1 MNVSEIAERLGCDF
15 DAENNGRK
23 LVGAVGVEP
32 TTNGLKGRC
41 STTELRSYI
50 AETYYKKM
58 IFDAWMRARC
68 SQRSENGAQLR
79 TPIRQVRLES
89 AGEAAI

>member
-1 MNVSEIAERLGCDF
+1 MS
-15 DAENNGRK
+15 K

-58 IFDAWMRARC
+58 IFDACVRGGEL
-68 SQRSENGAQLR
+68 STGENGAQLR
-79 TPIRQVRLES
+79 APVGQVGLKGV
-89 AGEAAI
+89 GETSI

>member
-1 MNVSEIAERLGCDF
+1 MRLDLEVDRGNEVGRNLGANPARICPRSRIQVSKGSRISGT
-15 DAENNGRK
+15 

-50 AETYYKKM
+50 AETYYTKM
-58 IFDAWMRARC
+58 I
-68 SQRSENGAQLR
+68 G
-79 TPIRQVRLES
+79 
-89 AGEAAI
+89 

>member
-1 MNVSEIAERLGCDF
+1 LGRDQVEEKQEF
-15 DAENNGRK
+15 K

-50 AETYYKKM
+50 AGTYYKKI
-58 IFDAWMRARC
+58 IFDACVHAR
-68 SQRSENGAQLR
+68 RLGIGKNGAQLGA
-79 TPIRQVRLES
+79 PIRQVGLERV
-89 AGEAAI
+89 GKAAI